1 MPANSHWQ
9 SFYWI
14 WLRNEYMKKEHYES
28 VSPKIQLSLY
38 EDTEKKKKRCGG
50 CYHGVLSECNGPY
63 LSTQLL

>member
-28 VSPKIQLSLY
+28 VFPKIQLSLY
-38 EDTEKKKKRCGG
+38 EDTKKKEKKDV
-50 CYHGVLSECNGPY
+50 CYHGVLSECNSPY

>member
-38 EDTEKKKKRCGG
+38 EDTKKKKKKDVGG
-50 CYHGVLSECNGPY
+50 VTMVY
-63 LSTQLL
+63 

>member
-38 EDTEKKKKRCGG
+38 EDKKINKKKKDVGG
-50 CYHGVLSECNGPY
+50 VTMVY
-63 LSTQLL
+63 